1 MPKLHLLVRCA
12 LSLALIAVPLAGMD
26 QWFYDVFFRLR
37 GQIRPKSNVILVKLN
52 ESRLMPTPQRPR
64 VIPKDD
70 PFLKSRPLATWH
82 ADTYEILLK
91 KIRQG
96 NPELVAFANYYE
108 RVELKK
114 PLGDQQGVVF
124 SSIIDEDNRILP
136 PSPLLTTGENYGFA
150 NLFPDRDN
158 VVRRTRLIYSFG
170 SSLPL
175 RIYLRLRDEPIKR
188 NLLEPLWI
196 DFRGPRMSYPTVE
209 AVDVL
214 DGQVDPETFAKKIV
228 IVGRDEGYPSFL
240 ETPFGKMSRLEV
252 QANAIDTFLQSRDIR
267 YLPGWVS
274 QVTALAAV
282 LTSIAIIILFPLTVA
297 WVFLVLLA
305 ALLFLLALLFFA
317 QFKVWAGIASPIFC
331 IFGTHLIILG
341 YKLRRQEE
349 KEWKFKQESETLKE
363 MDQFKNNFISL
374 FSHDLKTPISKI
386 RAIVERLVAERK
398 ELAPEVVDSLKTIDK
413 TNTELA
419 RLITDI
425 LKVTKMEAMAI
436 EPTKDVVDLNRL
448 VSSAV
453 SRLRFLADEKQIE
466 LVQDLE
472 PLFSMDGDPV
482 LIQEVITNLVENAIK
497 YGKPATKVIVRTREE
512 ADGVRVTVIDEGVG
526 IPADEIP
533 RVTGKFYRGKG
544 VTDTTKGS
552 GLGLYLSKY
561 FIELHEGRMQIESEV
576 GRGTQVSF
584 WLPVTA

>member
-12 LSLALIAVPLAGMD
+12 LSLALVAVPLTSMD

-37 GQIRPKSNVILVKLN
+37 GEIRPKSNIVLVKLN
-52 ESRLMPTPQRPR
+52 ESRLMPTPERSR
-64 VIPKDD
+64 VIPKNDT
-70 PFLKSRPLATWH
+70 FLKSRPLATWH
-82 ADTYEILLK
+82 ADVYETLLA
-91 KIRQG
+91 KIREG
-96 NPELVAFANYYE
+96 HPSLIAFANYYE
-108 RVELKK
+108 RVEMKK
-114 PLGDQQGVVF
+114 PLGDQRGIVF
-124 SSIIDEDNRILP
+124 SSLIDEDNRILP

-158 VVRRTRLIYSFG
+158 VVRRTRLVYSFG
-170 SSLPL
+170 ASLPL
-175 RIYLRLRDEPIKR
+175 RIYHRQSDQPIKR

-209 AVDVL
+209 AVELL
-214 DGQVDPETFAKKIV
+214 DGQVDPETFTNKIV
-228 IVGRDEGYPSFL
+228 LVGRDEGYPSFL
-240 ETPFGKMSRLEV
+240 ETPFGRMSRLEV
-252 QANAIDTFLQSRDIR
+252 HANTIDTFLSSREIR
-267 YLPGWVS
+267 MLPGWVS
-274 QVTALAAV
+274 QLTAFLAVAA
-282 LTSIAIIILFPLTVA
+282 SIAIIIVFPLTVA

-305 ALLFLLALLFFA
+305 ALLFLIALLFFA
-317 QFKVWAGIASPIFC
+317 QFKVWGGIASPIFC

-349 KEWKFKQESETLKE
+349 QEWKFKQESETLKE

-386 RAIVERLVAERK
+386 RAIVERLLCEHKDLPADVAE
-398 ELAPEVVDSLKTIDK
+398 SLRSIDR

-419 RLITDI
+419 RLISDI

-436 EPTKDVVDLNRL
+436 EPTRDVVDLNRL
-448 VSSAV
+448 VSAVV
-453 SRLRFLADEKQIE
+453 SRLRFLADEKRIT

-497 YGKPATKVIVRTREE
+497 YSQPSSKVIIRTREE
-512 ADGVRVTVIDEGVG
+512 ADGVRVSVLDEGVG
-526 IPADEIP
+526 IPSDEIP

-544 VTDTTKGS
+544 VTETTKGS

-561 FIELHEGRMQIESEV
+561 FIELHDGRMHIESEV